1 MLNMTSGSYGCFN
14 GSSISQS
21 IIVVFFQV
29 FVSTPKLR
37 KVAITFYNLA
47 LLSVVVF
54 TATVVFWHSSTTP
67 IFTDESTTIL
77 QDIWGYRYIGSLKAF
92 LSDARLTESEASSL
106 LKCWYQICVIK
117 CLYSYSGNFSEL
129 LGKTTAH
136 NTWAP

>member
-92 LSDARLTESEASSL
+92 LSDARQTKSEASFL

-117 CLYSYSGNFSEL
+117 CLYSYRGNFSEL

-136 NTWAP
+136 NT